1 MTMSKEYVNVST
13 TARQIAAGAMLGPGQ
28 SSDLVDA
35 KNPHDKALIDEG
47 HLVPSEGKE
56 EKS

>member
-1 MTMSKEYVNVST
+1 MSKSQEYVNVST
-13 TARQIAAGAMLGPGQ
+13 AARQIAAGAMLAPGQ

-47 HLVPSEGKE
+47 HLVPREGKE
-56 EKS
+56 ES